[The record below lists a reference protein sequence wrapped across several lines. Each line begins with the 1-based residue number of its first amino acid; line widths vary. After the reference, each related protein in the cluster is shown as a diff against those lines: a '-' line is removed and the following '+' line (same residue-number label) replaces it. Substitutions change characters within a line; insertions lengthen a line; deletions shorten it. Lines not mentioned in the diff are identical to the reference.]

1 MSEMGHALPRRFPTV
16 VHALVDAARHAPD
29 APALICGDER
39 LSYRDYAACVA
50 GLARELAN
58 RCPPGG
64 RIAVLMANS
73 IDIAIASFAVQAAGL
88 QLVPLNP
95 AYTPH
100 ELAPILAN
108 AEPAGLIHDADCAQT
123 LISLAAEQGV
133 RHRWS
138 VGPEWRLTRWRDDP
152 LELGNFPLPSPEA
165 LSTLQYTGGTTGRS
179 KGVNLTHESVSI
191 NVSQREALLP
201 TRMDNERILAVTP
214 LFHVYAVAMGLYL
227 AVFCRGTLV
236 ILPRYRPEWVFAAI
250 ERHQIT
256 LFSGSPT
263 LFTGLMAHEGFAT
276 ASLQSLRLCYS
287 GAAALPVAVLER
299 WQQATGCTVV
309 EGYGQSE
316 AGPVLSY
323 NPLEGI
329 RKPGSVGVRLPLT
342 EIQIV
347 DLESGTRVLP
357 EGCSGEI
364 RARGPQIMQGYR
376 GLMEET
382 ATALRDGWLYT
393 GDIGEFDHDGYL
405 FIRDRKKDMVI
416 VGGFNVYPRE
426 VEEVLLT
433 HPDVQEASVVGI
445 PDSYR
450 GEVLVAYAVGRVKC
464 LNTEALREHLEARL
478 TRYKVPAHLIQ
489 VDTLPKTAVGKPDK
503 PALRRMASTL
513 AR

>member
-1 MSEMGHALPRRFPTV
+1 MSNAGLALPRRHLTV
-16 VHALVDAARHAPD
+16 VHALVDAARQAPH
-29 APALICGDER
+29 APALICGDDT
-39 LSYRDYAACVA
+39 LNYQAYAACVA
-50 GLARELAN
+50 GLARELSQWS
-58 RCPPGG
+58 PPGG
-64 RIAVLMANS
+64 RVALLMANS
-73 IDIAIASFAVQAAGL
+73 VDIAIASFAVQAAGL

-100 ELAPILAN
+100 ELAPILEN
-108 AEPAGLIHDADCAQT
+108 AQPVGLIHDADCSPAIVAIAHAQG
-123 LISLAAEQGV
+123 LQHV
-133 RHRWS
+133 RA
-138 VGPEWRLTRWRDDP
+138 VGPNERLTQWRNDAVT
-152 LELGNFPLPSPEA
+152 LNEFPLPSPTA

-179 KGVNLTHESVSI
+179 KGVNLTHASVSI

-201 TRMDNERILAVTP
+201 TRTEDERVLAVTP

-236 ILPRYRPEWVFAAI
+236 ILPRYRPEWVFEAI

-263 LFTGLMAHEGFAT
+263 LFTGLMAHEGFASAT
-276 ASLQSLRLCYS
+276 LKSLRLCYS

-299 WQQATGCTVV
+299 WQNATGCPIV

-323 NPLEGI
+323 NPVNGT
-329 RKPGSVGVRLPLT
+329 RKPGSVGVTLPLT
-342 EIQIV
+342 QIEIV
-347 DLESGTRVLP
+347 DLETGTTVLP
-357 EGCSGEI
+357 VGQSGEI

-376 GLMEET
+376 QLPDET

-393 GDIGEFDHDGYL
+393 GDIGEFDAEGYL

-433 HPDVQEASVVGI
+433 HPDVHEASVVGI

-450 GEVLVAYAVGRVKC
+450 GEVLVVCVVGRTPS
-464 LNTEALREHLEARL
+464 LSTEDLTTFLGERL
-478 TRYKVPAHLIQ
+478 TRYKVPTHIQ
-489 VDTLPKTAVGKPDK
+489 ALASLPKTAVGKPDK
-503 PALRRMASTL
+503 PALRKMAL
-513 AR
+513 ALSK